1 MTRMKVVGAENWY
14 RTERLAHDV
23 TLIEEPH
30 IKPFYRCN
38 MWHVQA
44 QNGKRGKTP

>member
-23 TLIEEPH
+23 TLTEEPH

-38 MWHVQA
+38 MWHVQP
-44 QNGKRGKTP
+44 QNGKRRKTP